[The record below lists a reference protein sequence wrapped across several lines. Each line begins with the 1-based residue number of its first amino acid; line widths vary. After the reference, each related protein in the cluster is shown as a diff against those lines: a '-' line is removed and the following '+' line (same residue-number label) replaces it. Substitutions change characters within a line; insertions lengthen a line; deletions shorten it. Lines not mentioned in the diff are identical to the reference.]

1 MDIDDVC
8 VITQPVSD
16 ASASHVEDLLAI
28 LGAITTVS
36 LLAVNV
42 PQESS
47 IRDEYEVID
56 IADTGTG
63 SSIPVAA
70 VRFLRNQLRLAR
82 AVWQRDEEIVLFFG
96 AIAYVIPVLAA
107 KLAGKT
113 VVLEPRGDVPLTLR
127 LQWEERVP
135 TPLAR
140 LLAGT
145 VWLLE
150 QIGYRLTDAIVTYTP
165 SMAEELGLDR
175 FEWKL
180 YPNGARFVDTKRF
193 NIRTPFKQRECTV
206 GFIGR
211 LDIEKRVPELAVAA
225 QQLPE
230 HIRFV
235 FVGDGDYRESLENE
249 LSAEI
254 ENGQVDV
261 VGWVDHDEIP
271 EQLNRLQ
278 LLVVPSHPTEGLPTV
293 ILESLACGTP
303 VAAASVAGV
312 PDVVRDGE
320 TGFLVSEYRPES
332 IVELIEDCL
341 SRDDLDQIST
351 AGRDLTES
359 EYSFDAAVSRY
370 RELLT
375 SLSS

>member
-1 MDIDDVC
+1 MDTDDVC

-16 ASASHVEDLLAI
+16 ASASHVEDLLAV
-28 LGAITTVS
+28 LGTITTVS

-70 VRFLRNQLRLAR
+70 ARFLRNQLRLAR
-82 AVWQRDEEIVLFFG
+82 VVWQRDEGVILFFG
-96 AIAYVIPVLAA
+96 AIAYLIPVLAA
-107 KLAGKT
+107 KLSGKT

-127 LQWEERVP
+127 LRWQKRVP
-135 TPLAR
+135 NRLAQF
-140 LLAGT
+140 LAGA

-150 QIGYRLTDAIVTYTP
+150 QIGYRLADVIVTYTP

-175 FEWKL
+175 FESKL
-180 YPNGARFVDTKRF
+180 YSNGARFVDTKRF
-193 NIRTPFKQRECTV
+193 DTRTPFSERERTV

-211 LDIEKRVPELAVAA
+211 LDVEKRVPELAVAA
-225 QQLPE
+225 QRLPN

-235 FVGDGDYRESLENE
+235 FVGDGDYRESLEE
-249 LSAEI
+249 KLSEEI
-254 ENGQVDV
+254 KSGQVDV

-278 LLVVPSHPTEGLPTV
+278 LVVVPSHPTEGLPTV

-303 VAAASVAGV
+303 VAATPVAGV
-312 PDVVRDGE
+312 PDIVRDGE
-320 TGFLVSEYRPES
+320 TGFLLSEYRPEP
-332 IVELIEDCL
+332 IAELIEDCL
-341 SRDDLDQIST
+341 SRDDLGRIS
-351 AGRDLTES
+351 AMGRDLIES
-359 EYSFDAAVSRY
+359 KYSFDAAVLRY

-375 SLSS
+375 SLSN